1 MRFTK
6 EDAKRLINDLPNNY
20 VVTDRISALR
30 IRDNPKKIYIIE
42 VKDVVLGMVEL
53 NKRLIPVFI
62 NPKDKRLKLTLMTVE
77 ETKKRI
83 NYWYGCIETHKK
95 ASALLSIYNDVNTI
109 LEEEKKVNVQKAVEN
124 VGVLNKKLSD
134 LAHDFEPINVTGLP
148 VGTVT
153 QVNRAVEKATGKKYS
168 AAFDSDGKGG
178 SEAYLIHNANAINN
192 LAIIYNKAINTLVLY
207 TQVHRNYIDDFT
219 RVITRNDKQY
229 TFEYVKSLTPTASNI
244 FNKTLELC
252 IAALDGYRKEYTD
265 DVKKCNE
272 VILRIKNLYIKP

>member
-6 EDAKRLINDLPNNY
+6 EDAKRLINDLPNHY
-20 VVTDRISALR
+20 VVTDRVSPLM

-62 NPKDKRLKLTLMTVE
+62 NPKDKRLKLNLMTVE

-95 ASALLSIYNDVNTI
+95 ASALLAIYNDVNTI

-124 VGVLNKKLSD
+124 VGILNKKLSD

-148 VGTVT
+148 DGSVT
-153 QVNRAVEKATGKKYS
+153 KINRAVEKATGKKYS

-178 SEAYLIHNANAINN
+178 LEAYLIHNANAINN
-192 LAIIYNKAINTLVLY
+192 LAIIYDKSINTLVLY
-207 TQVHRNYIDDFT
+207 TQVHRNYLDDFT

-265 DVKKCNE
+265 RCE
-272 VILRIKNLYIKP
+272 EM